1 MTSDAPRINS
11 YDFMAVILC
20 AGFVYFLGPSYT
32 CYTAITLI
40 AISRIAIK
48 FFMVTEET
56 ILVIRDVGIQVKT
69 VYLGGRSVSRFI
81 DRSKIQDIIINEAI
95 TMMHI
100 RVYMAIIVEGQDKMV
115 VVFQTR
121 YRNTLPLP
129 PFAPKLLA
137 LPSSSD
143 RYIKYQSTGLT
154 ETTANELILDNQW
167 AMPIDLIEMH
177 ENYFGEGRQS
187 NRRGLDQTDEH
198 MLTVPLR
205 AGAPGVN
212 GANGGTTGMVS
223 RSRTP
228 AVSWLRRTEYI
239 SSETPTGAGKGAGK
253 DSGARRRKMAVDNTR
268 DGQIAAIENTFD
280 RFLKKSERGSSSL
293 SEDEFLNSLKHP
305 TKPDVKAVES
315 IPVYPDFSIWGNAYT
330 LVTFDTSKQ
339 LTAQRSS
346 NALIKP
352 MHDANDPETWLGYY
366 LPDMDTAKE
375 INKKKRSRAANA
387 TAGLNLDEDEEDAKE
402 LTFVHQ
408 RDYTYTTM
416 PCVALSQLTFT
427 FRDMPDSNKKAAFY
441 NPMQSKLM
449 LRKKRVKRYED
460 DDPEI
465 THIDVTPRRMNS
477 DELAAKRDAQEAI
490 GL

>member
-1 MTSDAPRINS
+1 
-11 YDFMAVILC
+11 
-20 AGFVYFLGPSYT
+20 
-32 CYTAITLI
+32 
-40 AISRIAIK
+40 
-48 FFMVTEET
+48 
-56 ILVIRDVGIQVKT
+56 
-69 VYLGGRSVSRFI
+69 
-81 DRSKIQDIIINEAI
+81 
-95 TMMHI
+95 
-100 RVYMAIIVEGQDKMV
+100 
-115 VVFQTR
+115 
-121 YRNTLPLP
+121 
-129 PFAPKLLA
+129 
-137 LPSSSD
+137 
-143 RYIKYQSTGLT
+143 
-154 ETTANELILDNQW
+154 
-167 AMPIDLIEMH
+167 MH

-187 NRRGLDQTDEH
+187 SRRGLDQTDEH

-212 GANGGTTGMVS
+212 GANGGTTGMMS

-330 LVTFDTSKQ
+330 LVTFDVDPEMSNDRPVQSQEQGTSKQ

-387 TAGLNLDEDEEDAKE
+387 TAGLDLDEDEEDAKE

-416 PCVALSQLTFT
+416 P
-427 FRDMPDSNKKAAFY
+427 
-441 NPMQSKLM
+441 
-449 LRKKRVKRYED
+449 
-460 DDPEI
+460 
-465 THIDVTPRRMNS
+465 
-477 DELAAKRDAQEAI
+477 
-490 GL
+490 